1 MELRRKVFT
10 MVDFRKNS
18 SKQQIVPY
26 LVYTFYILLSTFCL
40 IGFINSR
47 P

>member
-40 IGFINSR
+40 IDFINM
-47 P
+47 